1 MIGLFFVVA
10 AGVAIFILLIA
21 ILILPSIRVIGQTEV
36 GLVSKRFGRKL
47 TTDNPVALK
56 GEAGYQADLLMP
68 GWRFKL
74 WIMYNVEKFPWVQ
87 VPAGEIGVV
96 IAQVGAPLP
105 IGAKSAIFDP
115 VFGNFS
121 DLRAFVE
128 NRGQKGVQRPVLSPG
143 TLAPLHPVGFLVIT
157 KNRVYGS
164 PIDSRL
170 KHVARKEG
178 LTPEHFGL
186 QPEQL
191 VVVRIKPNPA
201 LKTKSGEV
209 MDTVG
214 IVTAFEGQPLE
225 GADIASRLGGFAD
238 VELLEQAEKDDA
250 SMIEALFSNKNK
262 LHNNYQDFQ
271 KFIEAGGKIGLQH
284 DPLLYG
290 AYNLNPFL
298 VSVETV
304 PMLIVE
310 QGEVA
315 VIKSYVGL
323 VTKDTSGEEFK
334 FGSLVRPGHCGIW
347 REPLRTGKY
356 PINPR
361 CYQSE
366 IVPTSILT
374 LNWSDATSKAHNLDA
389 NLKQIDAKS
398 CEGFIFAIDLQ
409 VQIHVPDTQASRVI
423 SMVGTMLNLVNEV
436 LQAAVGNHFR
446 DKLQSMPAV
455 RFIET
460 RQQVQEEAFGHISKK
475 LNDYRVETKGVYI
488 QDVVLPEKLVEVLTQ
503 REIANQQI
511 ETYKKQQESQ
521 KARIDMENTQGQA
534 DKQKELAGSQ
544 VEIQIKKNTAEAV
557 VAQADGNARARKTLA
572 DGEATYIQKTGEV
585 SGAQILSI
593 GEANAKAY
601 KLQVESLGQTGTI
614 LVNVVKELQLK
625 DFKGDIVPKTL
636 IVGGG
641 GDGVQN
647 GVLSNLMGFLGN
659 LSSKQSPAG
668 KIDSTNKTINETGE
682 DAGTKPS

>member
-1 MIGLFFVVA
+1 
-10 AGVAIFILLIA
+10 
-21 ILILPSIRVIGQTEV
+21 
-36 GLVSKRFGRKL
+36 
-47 TTDNPVALK
+47 
-56 GEAGYQADLLMP
+56 
-68 GWRFKL
+68 
-74 WIMYNVEKFPWVQ
+74 
-87 VPAGEIGVV
+87 
-96 IAQVGAPLP
+96 
-105 IGAKSAIFDP
+105 
-115 VFGNFS
+115 
-121 DLRAFVE
+121 
-128 NRGQKGVQRPVLSPG
+128 
-143 TLAPLHPVGFLVIT
+143 
-157 KNRVYGS
+157 
-164 PIDSRL
+164 
-170 KHVARKEG
+170 
-178 LTPEHFGL
+178 
-186 QPEQL
+186 
-191 VVVRIKPNPA
+191 
-201 LKTKSGEV
+201 
-209 MDTVG
+209 
-214 IVTAFEGQPLE
+214 
-225 GADIASRLGGFAD
+225 
-238 VELLEQAEKDDA
+238 
-250 SMIEALFSNKNK
+250 
-262 LHNNYQDFQ
+262 
-271 KFIEAGGKIGLQH
+271 
-284 DPLLYG
+284 
-290 AYNLNPFL
+290 
-298 VSVETV
+298 
-304 PMLIVE
+304 
-310 QGEVA
+310 
-315 VIKSYVGL
+315 
-323 VTKDTSGEEFK
+323 
-334 FGSLVRPGHCGIW
+334 

-682 DAGTKPS
+682 DAG